1 MRPALC
7 TGENER
13 GGFAMQ
19 NVNIITEN
27 GKLKIFIDGVQLNGL
42 HSFSLDYVKG
52 APLLFSCVADV
63 GEPTPQ
69 RDRVMH

>member
-1 MRPALC
+1 
-7 TGENER
+7 
-13 GGFAMQ
+13 MQ
-19 NVNIITEN
+19 NVNIVAVGE
-27 GKLKIFIDGVQLNGL
+27 KVKIFIDGVQLKGL

>member
-1 MRPALC
+1 
-7 TGENER
+7 
-13 GGFAMQ
+13 MQ

-27 GKLKIFIDGVQLNGL
+27 GKLKIFIDGVQIKGL

-63 GEPTPQ
+63 GEKTNGTPKI
-69 RDRVMH
+69 VH